1 VSDRELPPDIVSGTI
16 PTDAAAGDVALRA
29 LIPPYRLGEVLLRL
43 AEQRSTGRLAL
54 ASDMGR
60 RTIHILRGFPVFI
73 ESTLFGERLGAIAVR
88 YGLCGREDVARA
100 LAHARESG
108 SGLGKALLELDFLD
122 APRLL
127 ALLGVQLREG
137 VAAAC
142 SSAPQ
147 RARFQHGTTA
157 LREVVVMRLHP
168 MTAVL
173 SAVTGLPAAEQVKLV
188 RALGPQRVLAGTL
201 PALAREW
208 LADLGYLG
216 DVDRLCEG
224 DPTVDMVKSRL
235 LARHRPGAERCF
247 DADAS
252 AFSLPGARA
261 SNGRATPA
269 ASTDLVALCL
279 LLSGS
284 VKLAADASRTL
295 ANASGEHL
303 ANTADG
309 VQAAL
314 GQAFDQP
321 PVVARSSMVPPTPDG
336 PVERAIEDYL
346 CAKRERTLAGA
357 AAVWGPS
364 VEAADPTLHGELLQH
379 YLTLKSEKRAPLV
392 LDVNAGAG
400 PEQVLQAYARR
411 TAWVSSIVQN
421 DASAH
426 TKLRAAEL
434 AQCFDDAL
442 ERIVP
447 SGASPPPPNM
457 IKTSDSDPAPT
468 TSVRPRRDPTP
479 LPRGRASVPPP
490 RASAA
495 PATSAVTSASEVA
508 APAAPSL
515 LPDALVSKI
524 EALLRAGNWQG
535 VLDTFDPNVPDSA
548 LPFTVRLARA
558 MASRELAARRQ
569 RRSVWPLILVFV
581 LGGALGAAARPLAHA
596 FGVDF

>member
-1 VSDRELPPDIVSGTI
+1 V
-16 PTDAAAGDVALRA
+16 
-29 LIPPYRLGEVLLRL
+29 
-43 AEQRSTGRLAL
+43 
-54 ASDMGR
+54 
-60 RTIHILRGFPVFI
+60 
-73 ESTLFGERLGAIAVR
+73 
-88 YGLCGREDVARA
+88 
-100 LAHARESG
+100 
-108 SGLGKALLELDFLD
+108 
-122 APRLL
+122 
-127 ALLGVQLREG
+127 
-137 VAAAC
+137 
-142 SSAPQ
+142 
-147 RARFQHGTTA
+147 
-157 LREVVVMRLHP
+157 
-168 MTAVL
+168 
-173 SAVTGLPAAEQVKLV
+173 
-188 RALGPQRVLAGTL
+188 
-201 PALAREW
+201 LAREW
-208 LADLGYLG
+208 LTDLGYLG
-216 DVDRLCEG
+216 DVDRLCDG

-252 AFSLPGARA
+252 PFSLAGARA
-261 SNGRATPA
+261 SNERATPA
-269 ASTDLVALCL
+269 ASTEQVALCL

-284 VKLAADASRTL
+284 IKLAGDASR
-295 ANASGEHL
+295 APSNADGEHL

-321 PVVARSSMVPPTPDG
+321 PVVARSMPPTPDG
-336 PVERAIEDYL
+336 PLERAIEDYL
-346 CAKRERTLAGA
+346 YAKRERTVAGA

-364 VEAADPTLHGELLQH
+364 VEAADPTLHGELLQQ

-392 LDVNAGAG
+392 LEVNAGAG

-447 SGASPPPPNM
+447 SGTSPPPPNM
-457 IKTSDSDPAPT
+457 IKTSDSDPVPA

-490 RASAA
+490 RVSAT
-495 PATSAVTSASEVA
+495 PATSTGSSAGEVV

-524 EALLRAGNWQG
+524 EALLRAGNWRG
-535 VLDTFDPNVPDSA
+535 VLDTIDPNMPDSA

-558 MASRELAARRQ
+558 MASRELAARAQ
-569 RRSVWPLILVFV
+569 RRSVWPMILIFV
-581 LGGALGAAARPLAHA
+581 VGAALGAAARPLARA

>member
-1 VSDRELPPDIVSGTI
+1 MSDRELPPDIVSGTI
-16 PTDAAAGDVALRA
+16 PTDSAAGDVSLRA

-43 AEQRSTGRLAL
+43 AEQRVTGRLAL

-60 RTIHILRGFPVFI
+60 RTIHLVRGFPVFI
-73 ESTLFGERLGAIAVR
+73 ESTLFGERLGALAVR

-100 LAHARESG
+100 LAHARDNKR
-108 SGLGKALLELDFLD
+108 GLGNALIELGYLE
-122 APRLL
+122 APQLL

-157 LREVVVMRLHP
+157 LREVVVLRLHP

-173 SAVTGLPAAEQVKLV
+173 AAVTGLPAAEQAKLV
-188 RALGPQRVLAGTL
+188 RAVGAQRVLAGTL

-208 LADLGYLG
+208 VADLGYLG
-216 DVDRLCEG
+216 DVDRLCDG

-252 AFSLPGARA
+252 PFSLAGARGSDA
-261 SNGRATPA
+261 RTTPA
-269 ASTDLVALCL
+269 AATDLVALSL

-284 VKLAADASRTL
+284 LKLAGGDTRTRADAG
-295 ANASGEHL
+295 GEHL

-314 GQAFDQP
+314 DQAFDHPLTQ
-321 PVVARSSMVPPTPDG
+321 RSSLSPPTPEG
-336 PVERAIEDYL
+336 PVDRAVEDYL
-346 CAKRERTLAGA
+346 YAKRERTLAGA

-364 VEAADPTLHGELLQH
+364 VEAADPSLREELLTL
-379 YLTLKSEKRAPLV
+379 YLTLKNEKSAPLV

-400 PEQVLQAYARR
+400 PEQIMQAYARR
-411 TAWVSSIVQN
+411 TALISSVVPSA
-421 DASAH
+421 ASAH
-426 TKLRAAEL
+426 SKLRAAEL
-434 AQCFDDAL
+434 AQCIDDAL
-442 ERIVP
+442 ERMVP
-447 SGASPPPPNM
+447 TGAAPPPPSM
-457 IKTSDSDPAPT
+457 IKSDSDPPAAT
-468 TSVRPRRDPTP
+468 VSMRPRRDPTP
-479 LPRGRASVPPP
+479 LPRGRSSVAPPP
-490 RASAA
+490 RVSVPTAASAE
-495 PATSAVTSASEVA
+495 PVVA
-508 APAAPSL
+508 APAPSL
-515 LPDALVSKI
+515 VPDALVSKV
-524 EALLRAGNWQG
+524 ESLLRAGNWQG
-535 VLDTFDPNVPDSA
+535 VLDTLDPNTPDSA

-558 MASRELAARRQ
+558 MASRELATRPRK
-569 RRSVWPLILVFV
+569 RSVWPLIWMFV
-581 LGGALGAAARPLAHA
+581 IGAALGAAARPLARV

>member
-1 VSDRELPPDIVSGTI
+1 MSDRELPPDIVSGTI
-16 PTDAAAGDVALRA
+16 PTDSAVGDVSLRA

-43 AEQRSTGRLAL
+43 AEQRVTGRLAL

-60 RTIHILRGFPVFI
+60 RTIHVVRGFPVFI

-100 LAHARESG
+100 LAHARDNKR
-108 SGLGKALLELDFLD
+108 GLGNALIELGYLD
-122 APRLL
+122 APHLL

-157 LREVVVMRLHP
+157 LREVVVLRLHP

-173 SAVTGLPAAEQVKLV
+173 SAVTGLPAAEQAKLL
-188 RALGPQRVLAGTL
+188 RAVGAQRVAAGTL

-208 LADLGYLG
+208 VADLGYLG
-216 DVDRLCEG
+216 DVERLCDG

-252 AFSLPGARA
+252 AFSLAGPRVSNART
-261 SNGRATPA
+261 TPA
-269 ASTDLVALCL
+269 AATDLVALCL

-284 VKLAADASRTL
+284 LKLAGGGMRTQAS
-295 ANASGEHL
+295 AGGEHL

-314 GQAFDQP
+314 DQAFDHPLTQ
-321 PVVARSSMVPPTPDG
+321 RSSLSPPTPEA
-336 PVERAIEDYL
+336 PVDRAAEDYL
-346 CAKRERTLAGA
+346 YAKRERALAGA

-364 VEAADPTLHGELLQH
+364 VEAADPSLRDELLTL
-379 YLTLKSEKRAPLV
+379 YLTLKSEKSAPLV

-400 PEQVLQAYARR
+400 PEQIMQAYARR
-411 TAWVSSIVQN
+411 TALISSIVPSA
-421 DASAH
+421 ASAH
-426 TKLRAAEL
+426 AKLRAAEL
-434 AQCFDDAL
+434 AQCIDDAL
-442 ERIVP
+442 ERMVP
-447 SGASPPPPNM
+447 TGAAPPPPSM
-457 IKTSDSDPAPT
+457 IKSDSDPPEPT
-468 TSVRPRRDPTP
+468 VSMRPRRDPTP
-479 LPRGRASVPPP
+479 LPRGRSSLAPQPRVSAPAVASTEP
-490 RASAA
+490 ALAA
-495 PATSAVTSASEVA
+495 PA
-508 APAAPSL
+508 PSL
-515 LPDALVSKI
+515 VPDALVSKV
-524 EALLRAGNWQG
+524 ESLLRAGNWQG
-535 VLDTFDPNVPDSA
+535 VLDTLDPNTPDSA

-558 MASRELAARRQ
+558 MASRELATRPRK
-569 RRSVWPLILVFV
+569 RSVWPLILLFV
-581 LGGALGAAARPLAHA
+581 IGVVLGAAAHPLARA
-596 FGVDF
+596 FGVDL